1 MVLCLALQLG
11 AAATGHAKS
20 TYVYVHDSNAAAAIW
35 AFSMDKGGNLTPLPN
50 SPFALIDLPG
60 DCGGSCQTM
69 AYSSKRKVLVTSG
82 PTGLTSWIV
91 AKDGSLSPVTGSP
104 FSSGGGSDYVG
115 TAVVQAG
122 KRAFAYSASFDTD
135 EAYGFEIM
143 PDGTLPALP
152 GAPGPTGVGPVG
164 MEARKRLLFVG
175 DQDGLSVS
183 TFAVG
188 KDGSLTPAPGS
199 PVALPGASFIFTVN
213 ADPKGKRL
221 YVHDDGDD
229 TGGLIYG
236 FNVDKRSAAL
246 STVSGSPFRT
256 FPVGRKTGLA
266 VAKKILLAFDI
277 RDETNDIQPF
287 RIGKGGVLTE
297 TGTIISSRL
306 LIDVHWIDPKG
317 KRLIVAGPTMIVTAK
332 VAKDG
337 SPETS
342 DVDFFPNISPTAIV
356 VVKR

>member
-1 MVLCLALQLG
+1 
-11 AAATGHAKS
+11 
-20 TYVYVHDSNAAAAIW
+20 
-35 AFSMDKGGNLTPLPN
+35 MDKGGNLTPLPN
-50 SPFALIDLPG
+50 SPFAIVDLPG
-60 DCGGSCQTM
+60 SCGGLCQTM

-82 PTGLTSWIV
+82 PTGVTSWIV

-104 FSSGGGSDYVG
+104 FSSGAGSDYLG

-122 KRAFAYSASFDTD
+122 KRAFAYSASFATD
-135 EAYGFEIM
+135 EAHGFEIM
-143 PDGTLPALP
+143 SDGTLAALP
-152 GAPGPTGVGPVG
+152 VAPGSTGVGPVG
-164 MEARKRLLFVG
+164 MEARKRRLFVA

-188 KDGSLTPAPGS
+188 KDGALTPAPGS
-199 PVALPGASFIFTVN
+199 PLALPGAAFFFAVN
-213 ADPKGKRL
+213 PDPKGKRL
-221 YVHDDGDD
+221 YVHDEGDD
-229 TGGLIYG
+229 TGGQIYG

-246 STVSGSPFRT
+246 TPVSGSPFRT
-256 FPVGRKTGLA
+256 FPVGQKTGLA
-266 VAKKILLAFDI
+266 VAKKIVLAFDY

-287 RIGKGGVLTE
+287 RIGKRGVLTE

-306 LIDVHWIDPKG
+306 FIDVHWIDSKG

-342 DVDFFPNISPTAIV
+342 DVDFFPNIAPTAIV